1 MINRRIIVATLTGL
15 LAVAGAQGLR
25 GQAAGPAAPAGRTQ
39 DDSVS
44 RLEPSAFKDLPAEVR
59 EELERRKCLVPQTY
73 EARQPEN
80 VISGKFR
87 DGDDRDWAVLCSREG
102 TSSVLVFWNGS
113 VKVVAE
119 FSNLKDANEMQ
130 KTSRGIYG
138 FSRRI
143 SVAPPREIHK
153 RKQNRQL
160 GPYEHDGINDGFV
173 GKGSVI
179 HYFRQGQWE
188 DLEGAD

>member
-1 MINRRIIVATLTGL
+1 MAWRLYGAGGVGQVALLPKSCDRLRLRVERNTEMINRRIIVATLTGL

-102 TSSVLVFWNGS
+102 T
-113 VKVVAE
+113 
-119 FSNLKDANEMQ
+119 
-130 KTSRGIYG
+130 R
-138 FSRRI
+138 
-143 SVAPPREIHK
+143 
-153 RKQNRQL
+153 
-160 GPYEHDGINDGFV
+160 
-173 GKGSVI
+173 
-179 HYFRQGQWE
+179 
-188 DLEGAD
+188 